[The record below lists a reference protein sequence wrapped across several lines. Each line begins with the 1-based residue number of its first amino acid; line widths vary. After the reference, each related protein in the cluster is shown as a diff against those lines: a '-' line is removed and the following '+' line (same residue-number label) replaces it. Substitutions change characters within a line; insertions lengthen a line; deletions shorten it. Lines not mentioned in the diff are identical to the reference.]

1 MQTGLYRYDEK
12 WFQSLTITSN
22 KESRNVHSLNIV
34 FFVTK
39 FTFYQDVIDKM
50 KEDQQENETVSRSGS
65 KSKVKQIILNYF
77 IDCWQYQTVI

>member
-1 MQTGLYRYDEK
+1 M
-12 WFQSLTITSN
+12 
-22 KESRNVHSLNIV
+22 HSLNIV

-50 KEDQQENETVSRSGS
+50 KEDQQENETGSKGS